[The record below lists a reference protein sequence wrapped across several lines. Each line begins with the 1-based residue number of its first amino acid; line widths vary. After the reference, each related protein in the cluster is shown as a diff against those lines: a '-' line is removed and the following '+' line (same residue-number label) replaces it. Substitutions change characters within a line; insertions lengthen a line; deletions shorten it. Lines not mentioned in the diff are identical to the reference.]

1 MIVLRKKKRLS
12 FLRLGK
18 NKFSNQMKLNF
29 LEQIFVWV
37 NALTLVFQLML
48 MQSIP
53 SFFGFSILNLFVP
66 VMVLLNLL
74 FFFYWLVKMKWPFL
88 LFMGAFLI
96 GYNEWNLLYQFP
108 KTAIRKSSATLSVMS
123 YNVRLFN
130 EYNWIKGGEIPD
142 KIEKLIQAENPDI
155 ICFQEYSKSNAPRLD
170 AYEYKYIQPSRSMGK
185 SPLAIYSKFPI
196 LDQGYIDF
204 EASTNS
210 GAYVDLFF
218 RQKRFR
224 VYNLHF
230 ESFRIDEKDS
240 LFTNPDSEAIQVKF
254 DEVFQKQLEQIG
266 QFDALENTNSIPS
279 VICTDL
285 NNTQFSKAYKRLSTN
300 RQDAFVSA
308 GKGMGETFY
317 FSSFP
322 LRIDFIFSPKEFK
335 VNEFKVL
342 QEKYSDH
349 YPIVAQFGWD

>member
-1 MIVLRKKKRLS
+1 MAEVIVLT
-12 FLRLGK
+12 
-18 NKFSNQMKLNF
+18 
-29 LEQIFVWV
+29 E
-37 NALTLVFQLML
+37 TH
-48 MQSIP
+48 
-53 SFFGFSILNLFVP
+53 
-66 VMVLLNLL
+66 
-74 FFFYWLVKMKWPFL
+74 
-88 LFMGAFLI
+88 
-96 GYNEWNLLYQFP
+96 
-108 KTAIRKSSATLSVMS
+108 
-123 YNVRLFN
+123 
-130 EYNWIKGGEIPD
+130 
-142 KIEKLIQAENPDI
+142 
-155 ICFQEYSKSNAPRLD
+155 
-170 AYEYKYIQPSRSMGK
+170 
-185 SPLAIYSKFPI
+185 

-224 VYNLHF
+224 VYNLYF

-240 LFTNPDSEAIQVKF
+240 LFTNPDSEAIQLKF

-279 VICTDL
+279 IICTDL